1 MEVFP
6 MKRTIYG
13 LLSLFAALILV
24 RASSYG
30 AVGRVIERTGDRLIG
45 AAGVALL
52 VVVLLAIA
60 YHLLVPRAV
69 RKWLMTFPELF
80 HHAPVRVVQ
89 TPRRRRSA
97 PRQQLVV
104 VTGADLQGLGLQ
116 GLITAM
122 NGGLEAPAAAP
133 APRQLTTRAT
143 QPIDVVA
150 PEPELPYAERRRRT
164 DVTGALKQLQYL
176 KEEYEPLVAKMDFTR
191 PAEELLREAIM
202 ALRRPDAARVVRVS

>member
-1 MEVFP
+1 

-13 LLSLFAALILV
+13 LLSLFAALVLV

-30 AVGRVIERTGDRLIG
+30 AVGRAIERTGDRLIG

-80 HHAPVRVVQ
+80 HHEPVRAEVVRA
-89 TPRRRRSA
+89 PKRRAA

-122 NGGLEAPAAAP
+122 NGGLEAAAP
-133 APRQLTTRAT
+133 APRQLTSRAA

-150 PEPELPYAERRRRT
+150 PEPELPYAERRTRT
-164 DVTGALKQLQYL
+164 DVTGALKQLQFL
-176 KEEYEPLVAKMDFTR
+176 KSEYEPLVAKMDFTR
-191 PAEELLREAIM
+191 SAEELLREAIM
-202 ALRRPDAARVVRVS
+202 TLRRPDAARVVRVS

>member
-1 MEVFP
+1 
-6 MKRTIYG
+6 MKRIVYG

-69 RKWLMTFPELF
+69 RKWLLTFPELF
-80 HHAPVRVVQ
+80 HHEPIRVVQ
-89 TPRRRRSA
+89 TPRRRSA

-122 NGGLEAPAAAP
+122 NGGLEAAAP
-133 APRQLTTRAT
+133 APRQLTARAA

-150 PEPELPYAERRRRT
+150 PEPELPYAERRTRT
-164 DVTGALKQLQYL
+164 DVTGALKQLQFL
-176 KEEYEPLVAKMDFTR
+176 KSEYEPLVAKMDFTR
-191 PAEELLREAIM
+191 PAEELLREAIT
-202 ALRRPDAARVVRVS
+202 ALRRPDAARIVRVS